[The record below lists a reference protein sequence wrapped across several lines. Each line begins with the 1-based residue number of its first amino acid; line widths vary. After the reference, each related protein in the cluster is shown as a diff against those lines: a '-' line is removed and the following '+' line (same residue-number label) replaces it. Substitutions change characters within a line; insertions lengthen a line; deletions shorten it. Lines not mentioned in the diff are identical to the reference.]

1 MQDLVIPYVFVV
13 LIIAYIYYLF
23 HYQKK
28 YEIEIIDLEH
38 KDEYYFVRLT
48 NGKIKAIHKED
59 YFLNHYISEWQ
70 WLRIKEINRLN
81 ELKNEAYH
89 N

>member
-1 MQDLVIPYVFVV
+1 MQNFIIPYVIVV
-13 LIIAYIYYLF
+13 LIVACIYYLF
-23 HYQKK
+23 FYSKQ

-48 NGKIKAIHKED
+48 NGKIKAVHKSD
-59 YFLNHYISEWQ
+59 DNLSHYISEWQ

-81 ELKNEAYH
+81 ELKNESLS
-89 N
+89 